1 MHANRIVKE
10 TTVADLKAFAAAE
23 PVKST
28 NATKEHKGEITAALA
43 AMSEA
48 GIKLPDDAK
57 PFDSE
62 FGQVATEFRDYLK
75 LSHLMAICDV
85 KMKQTFSQ
93 SIFVSP
99 SCAAQM

>member
-1 MHANRIVKE
+1 MKE

-28 NATKEHKGEITAALA
+28 NATKEHKGEITTALA
-43 AMSEA
+43 AMFEA
-48 GIKLPDDAK
+48 GIKVPDDAK

-62 FGQVATEFRDYLK
+62 FGQIAAQFRDYLK
-75 LSHLMAICDV
+75 PSHLMAICDV

-93 SIFVSP
+93 SAFVSP

>member
-1 MHANRIVKE
+1 MKE

-23 PVKST
+23 PVKSI
-28 NATKEHKGEITAALA
+28 NATKEHKVEIKAALA
-43 AMSEA
+43 AMLEA
-48 GIKLPDDAK
+48 GIKVPDDAK

-62 FGQVATEFRDYLK
+62 FGQVATEFCGYLK
-75 LSHLMAICDV
+75 PSHLMAICDV

-93 SIFVSP
+93 STFVSP

>member
-1 MHANRIVKE
+1 MKE

-23 PVKST
+23 PVKSI
-28 NATKEHKGEITAALA
+28 NATKEHKVEITAALA
-43 AMSEA
+43 AMLEA
-48 GIKLPDDAK
+48 GIKVPDDAK

-62 FGQVATEFRDYLK
+62 FGQVAAQFRDYLK
-75 LSHLMAICDV
+75 PSHLMAICDV

-93 SIFVSP
+93 STFVSP

>member
-1 MHANRIVKE
+1 LHANRIVKE

-23 PVKST
+23 PVKSI

-43 AMSEA
+43 AMLEA
-48 GIKLPDDAK
+48 GIKVPDDAK

-62 FGQVATEFRDYLK
+62 FGQVATEFCGYLK
-75 LSHLMAICDV
+75 PSHLMAICDV

-93 SIFVSP
+93 SAFVSP